1 MEEPQGEAIS
11 LQEKQAE
18 NLLQQINQVPD
29 EVKLRI
35 WAKLKEEFES
45 EQKKQLVVDIDQGQR
60 QQEVKSIKD
69 SGLLEKAQ
77 AARKALQEV

>member
-1 MEEPQGEAIS
+1 MEEPQGEEIS

-35 WAKLKEEFES
+35 WAKLKEEFDS